1 MSVLNVTYVNQFAR
15 TPWQDAPD
23 AVRSVASVCA
33 EVVSF
38 LKPETAPTADL
49 LAHDLEQQFMA
60 RGQSGPILDTAPMLA
75 YLRQQGASLLDLS
88 ALVAAG
94 DAAQLAGEV
103 RAQSA
108 CGIVHIVCVR
118 DESQLRL
125 AGRNVP
131 LHGYSEQGISHA
143 LLSVGTQ
150 DADVDLYLDS
160 AAPAFVRPT
169 PIAWA
174 SVQAAGITAVY
185 GVLPAGIPVPPP
197 DFRYFT
203 LNQYGQG
210 VAHVWPEP
218 VVPEPVAPALD
229 PAPIVARVEQAQAGV
244 ENALSTLASWESQ
257 PFSALPGIFAQA
269 TQQLREV
276 QTAHTQAH
284 AALVP
289 SSTSDTTEAVL

>member
-15 TPWQDAPD
+15 SNWQDAPD

-38 LKPETAPTADL
+38 LKPETAPDAAL
-49 LAHDLEQQFMA
+49 LAHDLEQQFVA
-60 RGQSGPILDTAPMLA
+60 RGQSGPVLDTAPMLA

-88 ALVAAG
+88 PLVAAG
-94 DAAQLAGEV
+94 DSTQLQGEL

-108 CGIVHIVCVR
+108 SGVLHIVCIR
-118 DESQLRL
+118 DDSQLRL

-131 LHGYSEQGISHA
+131 LHGYSEQGIAHA
-143 LLSVGTQ
+143 LLSVGNQ
-150 DADVDLYLDS
+150 DAQTDLYLDS

-169 PIAWA
+169 PITWE

-185 GVLPAGIPVPPP
+185 GVLPTGTPVPPS

-203 LNQYGQG
+203 VNQYGQG
-210 VAHVWPEP
+210 VAHVWPVP

-229 PAPIVARVEQAQAGV
+229 TAPVLARVEQAQTGV

-269 TQQLREV
+269 TQQLHEV
-276 QTAHTQAH
+276 EAAHAQAH

-289 SSTSDTTEAVL
+289 TSATTEAVA